1 MQFEKTAGADP
12 RCLLSAAGL
21 WVSTM
26 EFVFGQVP
34 IDNTRCAKIG
44 LQASLREIAS
54 TEEELR
60 AELEALVARVR
71 ASNKQS
77 RNLERVKP
85 MLVQC
90 RKVKNRLSVLER
102 KRLALENHMET
113 IENSELNQH
122 VLHSMQRTSNALK
135 AMGLDKSLQS
145 VDRVMLDLEENHS
158 DMSSLQQTLCVSYT
172 DDEDVDWGSELSLLL
187 SDDCT
192 SAPEVPN
199 SMPLRPEVPQPKKER
214 LEVSHSIEERPD
226 TEAAAARRE
235 SPVPELPEVAEA
247 AAEKKAE
254 PAVIA

>member
-192 SAPEVPN
+192 SAPEVSN
-199 SMPLRPEVPQPKKER
+199 SMPLRLEQR
-214 LEVSHSIEERPD
+214 LEVANPKQERPVRPERP
-226 TEAAAARRE
+226 EAEA
-235 SPVPELPEVAEA
+235 ELPEAEAEAVAVAVAEVA
-247 AAEKKAE
+247 DVKKAE
-254 PAVIA
+254 PAVIE

>member
-1 MQFEKTAGADP
+1 MQFEKTASTDP
-12 RCLLSAAGL
+12 RCLLSAAGM
-21 WVSTM
+21 WMSTM

-60 AELEALVARVR
+60 AELDASIGRVR
-71 ASNKQS
+71 ASQKQS

-85 MLVQC
+85 LLMQC
-90 RKVKNRLSVLER
+90 RKIKNRLVVLER

-145 VDRVMLDLEENHS
+145 VDKVMLDLEENHS

-172 DDEDVDWGSELSLLL
+172 DDDEVDWGNELSLLL

-192 SAPEVPN
+192 SIPEVRN
-199 SMPLRPEVPQPKKER
+199 SMPAHV
-214 LEVSHSIEERPD
+214 
-226 TEAAAARRE
+226 A
-235 SPVPELPEVAEA
+235 PVRV
-247 AAEKKAE
+247 AAERVAAERVDGAAEPAAVFDVALKKAE
-254 PAVIA
+254 EAVVA

>member
-44 LQASLREIAS
+44 LQGSLWKIAS
-54 TEEELR
+54 SEEELR
-60 AELEALVARVR
+60 AELDAAVGRVR
-71 ASNKQS
+71 ASQKQG

-85 MLVQC
+85 LLVQC
-90 RKVKNRLSVLER
+90 RNIKNRLGVLER

-172 DDEDVDWGSELSLLL
+172 DDEDVDWGTDLSLLL
-187 SDDCT
+187 SDECT
-192 SAPEVPN
+192 WAPEVAN
-199 SMPLRPEVPQPKKER
+199 SMSERRDVTRPEAQQREADGTTAQ
-214 LEVSHSIEERPD
+214 RP
-226 TEAAAARRE
+226 EAAR
-235 SPVPELPEVAEA
+235 PHVQPEAAEA
-247 AAEKKAE
+247 AGADAVKKAE
-254 PAVIA
+254 PAVIG